1 MIDSHCCPFVSSR
14 VIFHLHSP
22 FTSALGC
29 LKNPHI
35 EMCHQNSARFLD
47 RVAYDNEYAGIAN
60 EMAEGERLGRQ
71 LGDKDVL
78 MMCNH
83 GSLVV
88 APNVH
93 QAFDMVTDMKR

>member
-1 MIDSHCCPFVSSR
+1 M
-14 VIFHLHSP
+14 IFHVNSP
-22 FTSALGC
+22 YAAALGC

-35 EMCHQNSARFLD
+35 EMCHQKSARFLD
-47 RVAYDNEYAGIAN
+47 RVAYDNEYAGLSS
-60 EMAEGERLGRQ
+60 ETEEGERLGRQ

-88 APNVH
+88 AQNVH
-93 QAFDMVTDMKR
+93 QAFNMVNRQETINCSFIVN